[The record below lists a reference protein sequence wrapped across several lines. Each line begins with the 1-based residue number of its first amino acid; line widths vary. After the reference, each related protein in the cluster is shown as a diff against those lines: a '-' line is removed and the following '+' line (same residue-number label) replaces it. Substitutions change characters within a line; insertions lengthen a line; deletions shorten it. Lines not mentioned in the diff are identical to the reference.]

1 MAATE
6 PTSPPPNA
14 NGQPGNGA
22 PDPAGVETW
31 IVITTLVFSALL
43 IAWTIAALVAK
54 SGLAGID
61 DMLTG
66 EFVRMDRFGTII
78 PAGRLENI
86 ARDVSGLGSD
96 TVLTLLVLLALGL
109 LSTLGRAGSAAFVV
123 VTFLSGWLFTA
134 LVKVLFDRARPG
146 MPSITIAPE
155 TSSFPSSHA
164 LLSAVVFLSLAVI
177 VAREF
182 KSQTAAAIVL
192 SAAIFTTVI
201 IGLSRLYLG
210 AHWPSDVLTGWTLG
224 SAFVLT
230 AMRLSARPRPPD

>member
-6 PTSPPPNA
+6 QTSPPPNA

-31 IVITTLVFSALL
+31 LVVTTLVFTALL
-43 IAWTIAALVAK
+43 IAWSIAALVAK
-54 SGLAGID
+54 SGLTGID
-61 DMLTG
+61 DVLTG
-66 EFVRMDRFGTII
+66 EFVRMDRFGTIM
-78 PAGRLENI
+78 PTGRLETI

-96 TVLTLLVLLALGL
+96 TVLMLVVLFALGL
-109 LSTLGRAGSAAFVV
+109 LSTLGRAGSATFVV
-123 VTFLSGWLFTA
+123 VTFLSGWIFTT
-134 LVKVLFDRARPG
+134 LLKILFDRPRPG
-146 MPSITIAPE
+146 MPSLTIAPE

-182 KSQTAAAIVL
+182 KSQAPAAIVL
-192 SAAIFTTVI
+192 SAAIFATVI
-201 IGLSRLYLG
+201 VGLSRLYLG

-224 SAFVLT
+224 SAFVLS
-230 AMRLSARPRPPD
+230 AMRLSASPRPPD